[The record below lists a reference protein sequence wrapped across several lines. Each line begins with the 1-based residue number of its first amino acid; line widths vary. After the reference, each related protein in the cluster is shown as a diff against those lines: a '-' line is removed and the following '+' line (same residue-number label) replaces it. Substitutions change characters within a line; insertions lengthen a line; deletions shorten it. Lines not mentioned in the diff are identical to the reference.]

1 MHTHKPRDLTIA
13 SEVWGCGPQSKTPHR
28 NTGNDISYVLQ
39 DTQRKRERGAETVKE
54 RECWESEWEF
64 LSGNRAFTV
73 SYYTEKRR
81 KRRRVNGG

>member
-1 MHTHKPRDLTIA
+1 MTFPTFCRTH
-13 SEVWGCGPQSKTPHR
+13 
-28 NTGNDISYVLQ
+28 
-39 DTQRKRERGAETVKE
+39 RERESE
-54 RECWESEWEF
+54 REKARERETERESWESEWEF